1 MSKPA
6 APKEPWG
13 DMLKRIFFNGTN
25 PLTDDGGGKI
35 VGVGIKAGQ
44 EVIFSKIVRKFV
56 RSDSK
61 SWMNLAIFSLLTA
74 AFDDG
79 LGAWYGVHK
88 SSREQGF
95 EDVAKEFPR
104 PVLSCLAIN
113 YIMHSMAMG
122 IHNPMRS
129 FGFKELLIQLAA
141 KDLAEGG
148 CAVLAQNFQDA
159 AKKIDALQDLRF
171 RQRQASRLRSKD
183 EFPAVPA

>member
-79 LGAWYGVHK
+79 LGAWYGAHK
-88 SSREQGF
+88 SSQGF
-95 EDVAKEFPR
+95 EDVRSSPGPCSVAWPSTT
-104 PVLSCLAIN
+104 SCTRWRWA
-113 YIMHSMAMG
+113 STTPCA
-122 IHNPMRS
+122 RS
-129 FGFKELLIQLAA
+129 
-141 KDLAEGG
+141 
-148 CAVLAQNFQDA
+148 V
-159 AKKIDALQDLRF
+159 
-171 RQRQASRLRSKD
+171 SRSS
-183 EFPAVPA
+183 